1 MKGFKG
7 RSGRRMHG
15 PHSRPGGGFRRRPS
29 YGAADTNNAHKRG
42 SRSRSG
48 RGLYRSR
55 NGAIAG
61 VCRGLADYYGF
72 SVFWLRMIV
81 VLFLLFS
88 GFWPVLFVYF
98 LASLVMTP
106 EPVRPI
112 QTEDEQDFYDSYVHS
127 RPNAARRLKRRFESL
142 DRRLQ
147 RMEDTV
153 TGREFEWDEKMN
165 G

>member
-1 MKGFKG
+1 MKRFMA
-7 RSGRRMHG
+7 RS
-15 PHSRPGGGFRRRPS
+15 
-29 YGAADTNNAHKRG
+29 D
-42 SRSRSG
+42 

-61 VCRGLADYYGF
+61 VCRGLAEYYDF
-72 SVFWLRMIV
+72 SVFWLRVIV
-81 VLFLLFS
+81 VFLLFFS

-98 LASLVMTP
+98 VASLVIKP

-112 QTEDEQDFYDSYVHS
+112 HTEDEQDFYDNYVRS
-127 RPNAARRLKRRFESL
+127 RSSAARRLKRRYQDLE
-142 DRRLQ
+142 RRLQ

-153 TGREFEWDEKMN
+153 TGREFEWDQKMN

>member
-1 MKGFKG
+1 MKRFKP
-7 RSGRRMHG
+7 RS
-15 PHSRPGGGFRRRPS
+15 
-29 YGAADTNNAHKRG
+29 D
-42 SRSRSG
+42 

-61 VCRGLADYYGF
+61 VCRGLAEYYDF

-81 VLFLLFS
+81 VVLMFVS

-98 LASLVMTP
+98 VASLVMKP

-112 QTEDEQDFYDSYVHS
+112 HNEDEQDFYDSYVHS
-127 RPNAARRLKRRFESL
+127 RPNAARRLKRRFKNLE
-142 DRRLQ
+142 RRLQ

-153 TGREFEWDEKMN
+153 TGREWEWEQKMN

>member
-1 MKGFKG
+1 M
-7 RSGRRMHG
+7 
-15 PHSRPGGGFRRRPS
+15 
-29 YGAADTNNAHKRG
+29 
-42 SRSRSG
+42 
-48 RGLYRSR
+48 YRSH
-55 NGAIAG
+55 NGIFAG

-72 SVFWLRMIV
+72 NVLWVRVLV
-81 VLFLLFS
+81 VALLFMS

-98 LASLVMTP
+98 VASLVLKP

-112 QTEDEQDFYDSYVHS
+112 QTEEEQDFYDDYVHS
-127 RPNAARRLKRRFESL
+127 RQSAARRLKRRFEAL

-153 TGREFEWDEKMN
+153 TGREFEWEQKMN

>member
-1 MKGFKG
+1 MRRFKA
-7 RSGRRMHG
+7 R
-15 PHSRPGGGFRRRPS
+15 
-29 YGAADTNNAHKRG
+29 AD
-42 SRSRSG
+42 

-61 VCRGLADYYGF
+61 VCRGLAEYYDF
-72 SVFWLRMIV
+72 SVFWLRAIV
-81 VLFLLFS
+81 IVLLFFS

-98 LASLVMTP
+98 VASLVMKP

-112 QTEDEQDFYDSYVHS
+112 HTEDEQDFYDSYVHS
-127 RPNAARRLKRRFESL
+127 RPNAARRLKRRYQNIE
-142 DRRLQ
+142 RRLQ

-153 TGREFEWDEKMN
+153 TGREFEWEQKMN